1 MSERTNWSG
10 GVRFSPQ
17 HCVRPGSE
25 HELAAALRDGAA
37 PVRVVGAGHSFS
49 PLMETQGTLIALDA
63 LQGLLSVDVERLT
76 ATLLAGTRI
85 HAVGRPLFDA
95 GVALINQGDIDRQS
109 IGGAVGTGTH
119 GTGPTLGS
127 LSAELHAFRL
137 VTPEGQAL
145 DCSRA
150 SDGDLWAAGCVSF
163 GSLGVMSELTLNV
176 RPAYKLRERQWLM
189 QLDECWRELEKH
201 RDATRHFELF
211 CFPHADV
218 VLAKSLAE
226 TDAPCAP
233 PSTAAQLLER
243 GERFGIEQGVFA
255 CGAELGRLVPAL
267 AGPLQRFFAR
277 AATLGQAERV
287 GFSHE
292 IFPSARGVRFNE
304 LEYAVAAADGVD
316 CIRELAEAI
325 RRTRFAGVYPLEMR
339 FIKADDG
346 WLSPFYQRD
355 SVSISVHQYHKQEYR
370 RLFELAE
377 SVFRAYGGR
386 PHWGKVHSLK
396 ASDLAELYPRF
407 DAYREIRRRLDPKG
421 KLLNRHLREIFGD

>member
-137 VTPEGQAL
+137 VTPEGQVL

-150 SDGDLWAAGCVSF
+150 SDGDLWAAGRVSF

-211 CFPHADV
+211 LFPHADV

-267 AGPLQRFFAR
+267 SGPLQRFFAR

-292 IFPSARGVRFNE
+292 IFPSSRGVRFNE

-386 PHWGKVHSLK
+386 PHWGKLHSLK